1 MEYLIYF
8 ILTLLFSTLFAVVG
22 VGSSLVLI
30 PLFSIMGI
38 DFSMAK
44 MLGLFANGVTTSF
57 ITIKNIF
64 TKKLDY
70 KFIIPLVV
78 LTSFFALCGAFLSKY
93 IDEFIVQILFV
104 LFIFLSLFLS
114 FGILKK
120 DIKKYTFSKFQAY
133 GIISIIALVAGLLGV
148 GGGALYLPFLI
159 YTGVQTKNSITTVS
173 TLIPFVSFSAFG
185 MYSSYVPINWVL
197 LMSVSLGAVFGG
209 YIGQNIMHKIK
220 NEYYLK
226 VFIASI
232 LILVS
237 ISMIMK
243 EIIHV

>member
-8 ILTLLFSTLFAVVG
+8 LLTLFFSTLFAVVG

-30 PLFSIMGI
+30 PLFSILGV
-38 DFSMAK
+38 DFSVAK

-57 ITIKNIF
+57 ITIKNIIA
-64 TKKLDY
+64 KNLDY
-70 KFIIPLVV
+70 RFIIPLVF
-78 LTSFFALCGAFLSKY
+78 LTSFFALFGAFLSKY
-93 IDEFIVQILFV
+93 IDEFIVQVLFV
-104 LFIFLSLFLS
+104 LFILLSLFLS

-120 DIKKYTFSKFQAY
+120 DIKQYTFSKFQAY
-133 GIISIIALVAGLLGV
+133 CMISLIALVAGLLGV

-159 YTGVQTKNSITTVS
+159 YIGLQTKNSISTVS

-185 MYSSYVPINWVL
+185 MYSSYIPIDWIL
-197 LMSVSLGAVFGG
+197 LFTVSIGAALGG
-209 YIGQNIMHKIK
+209 YIGHNIMHKIK

-226 VFIASI
+226 VLIASI

-237 ISMIMK
+237 GSMIVK
-243 EIIHV
+243 ELIYA